1 MNRRSFVLASM
12 AATSLGSSALALPD
26 QKPPAWFELRF
37 YHLSYPSLAAMESA
51 LEKMAKDNSWIKA
64 LDRFDRDKGIAYTR
78 IESRLLRAFASV
90 PALEIPA
97 LEPGGPSHVFE
108 LRIYEARNMR
118 ALETKIKMF
127 DDDEVTI
134 FRRCGLLP
142 VFFGKTVIGSGLPS
156 LTYMLAYASVEAR
169 EEAWRKFLSDPD
181 WIKLRAKPELADREI
196 VSNIHSYFL
205 RPTNYSPIR

>member
-1 MNRRSFVLASM
+1 
-12 AATSLGSSALALPD
+12 
-26 QKPPAWFELRF
+26 
-37 YHLSYPSLAAMESA
+37 MESA
-51 LEKMAKDNSWIKA
+51 LEKMAKDESWLKA
-64 LDRFDRDKGIAYTR
+64 SDRLDRDKGMAYTR
-78 IESRLLRAFASV
+78 IESRLVRAFASV
-90 PALEIPA
+90 PALEAPA
-97 LEPGGPSHVFE
+97 PEPGRPPHVFE

-118 ALETKIKMF
+118 ALKTKIKMF

-142 VFFGKTVIGSGLPS
+142 VFFGQTVIGPGLPS
-156 LTYMLAYASVEAR
+156 LTYMLAYGSVEAR

-196 VSNIHSYFL
+196 VSNIHNYFL